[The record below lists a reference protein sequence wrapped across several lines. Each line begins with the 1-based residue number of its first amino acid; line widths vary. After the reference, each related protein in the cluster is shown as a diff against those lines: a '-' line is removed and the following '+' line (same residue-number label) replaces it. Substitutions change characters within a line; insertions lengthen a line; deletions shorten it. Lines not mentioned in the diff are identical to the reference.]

1 MLPTL
6 NFESRADKIPGQ
18 HIDDET
24 RMRSN
29 NLFSSSYTGI
39 FLRKMSSFGAK
50 RKARVIKVDYDD
62 DESSGDAPLNAE
74 GGGPKDGM
82 FRMTLVATAF
92 ADGNQ
97 G

>member
-1 MLPTL
+1 
-6 NFESRADKIPGQ
+6 
-18 HIDDET
+18 
-24 RMRSN
+24 MRRGCGRTTCSPAHK
-29 NLFSSSYTGI
+29 LIFSDGN
-39 FLRKMSSFGAK
+39 MSSFGAK

-62 DESSGDAPLNAE
+62 DESSGDAPLKAE

-92 ADGNQ
+92 ADGKQ